1 MRQNFRSTDDITPL
15 PWKQLEAYLA
25 DAGHELDLRLPPR
38 QFAGGMGNLN
48 YLIQFD
54 SKPCVLRRPPLGPIP
69 PGANDMARE
78 HRVLSSLWRSFS
90 LAPQSL
96 LYCEDESVLGAHFL
110 IMEYRNG
117 TAIQGGTWPPDM
129 SNADRHAVCALLVN
143 SLAEL
148 HAVNPAAVDLGNF
161 GKPDGFL
168 DRAIRGWDKRL
179 KVASDSEPPAPS
191 REVSDW
197 LATNV
202 PSTDNATLLHNDF
215 KLDNLLLDPSDR
227 TKAVAMID
235 WDQATRGDPLFDLAT
250 LLSYWVEPGDPD
262 CMSIIDQMPTGAVG
276 SMTRG
281 EGRDLYASISGRD
294 LSKFRFYRVLA
305 MFKLAVVFVQ
315 LHAQYRRG
323 TVDNPR
329 YAPFADAG
337 WGIMEMAHQ
346 VACGHAE

>member
-1 MRQNFRSTDDITPL
+1 
-15 PWKQLEAYLA
+15 
-25 DAGHELDLRLPPR
+25 
-38 QFAGGMGNLN
+38 
-48 YLIQFD
+48 
-54 SKPCVLRRPPLGPIP
+54 
-69 PGANDMARE
+69 
-78 HRVLSSLWRSFS
+78 
-90 LAPQSL
+90 
-96 LYCEDESVLGAHFL
+96 VLGAHFL

-117 TAIQGGTWPPDM
+117 TAIQGGTWPTNL
-129 SNADRHAVCALLVN
+129 SKADRHAICALLVN

-148 HAVNPAAVDLGNF
+148 HAVNLAAIDLGNF

-168 DRAIRGWDKRL
+168 GRAIRGWDKRL
-179 KVASDSEPPAPS
+179 KLASDSEPPAPS
-191 REVSDW
+191 GEVADW
-197 LATNV
+197 LAANV
-202 PSTDNATLLHNDF
+202 PGTGDATLLHNDF
-215 KLDNLLLDPSDR
+215 KLDNLLLDCSDR

-250 LLSYWVEPGDPD
+250 LLSYWAEPGDPD
-262 CMSIIDQMPTGAVG
+262 CMTIIDQMPTGAPG

-281 EGRDLYASISGRD
+281 EGRDLYAGISGRD
-294 LSKFRFYRVLA
+294 LSEFRFYRVLA